1 MFFFFFNLIGLGM
14 LVGSIVLVAI
24 LGPLLN
30 PIGIDA
36 RYPNSLYF
44 LAASVLVID
53 LAYRYF
59 RLRPRV
65 DRSSLNWLTSRMGGS
80 LMLMP
85 AWACSI
91 LGLIL
96 WAVFG
101 ER

>member
-1 MFFFFFNLIGLGM
+1 M

-24 LGPLLN
+24 LGPLLS

-44 LAASVLVID
+44 LAASVLAID

-59 RLRPRV
+59 RVRPRL
-65 DRSSLNWLTSRMGGS
+65 DRNSQNWLISRMGGS

-85 AWACSI
+85 AWVCSI
-91 LGLIL
+91 LGSIL

-101 ER
+101 EG

>member
-1 MFFFFFNLIGLGM
+1 VFIIFFNLRGIGM
-14 LVGSIVLVAI
+14 LAGSVLLVAI
-24 LGPLLN
+24 LGPLLK

-59 RLRPRV
+59 RLRPRLEV
-65 DRSSLNWLTSRMGGS
+65 SSQNWLTSRMGGS

-85 AWACSI
+85 AWACSV
-91 LGLIL
+91 LGFIL